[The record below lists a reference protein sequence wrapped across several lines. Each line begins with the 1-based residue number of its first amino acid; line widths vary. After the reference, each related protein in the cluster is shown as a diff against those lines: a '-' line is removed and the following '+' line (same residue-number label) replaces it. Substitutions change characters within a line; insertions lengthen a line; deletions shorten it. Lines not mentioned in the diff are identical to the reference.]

1 MPTPAK
7 NNKIDVQAF
16 IDAQAVSAFQLRVL
30 LLCFLIVAMDGFDT
44 AAIGFIA
51 PALAHDWQL
60 SPAQL
65 SPILGAALAGLA
77 LGAFAAGPLADR
89 FGRKTILLLSVLFF
103 GGWSLASAYAG
114 SVESLALLR
123 FLTGLGLGG
132 AMPNAI
138 TLTSEYCPRRHR
150 ALMVTA
156 MFCGFTL
163 GSALG
168 GLLAARMVPA
178 LGWQSVLL
186 LGGGLPL
193 ASLPLLWLCLPESV
207 RFLARRT
214 PGSPRLRRSL
224 ERLGRLPENWDGRLE
239 APAEEAAGSPLRQ
252 ILGAELRRGTLLL
265 WATFFM
271 GLLIIYLLT
280 NWLPTL
286 IGGTGFSLA
295 EAALISAMF
304 QLGGTLG
311 AILLGSAM
319 DRFEAHRVLSLA
331 YLGGALFILGIAS
344 LYHSFA
350 LLALCVAGVGFC
362 ISGSQVGANAL
373 AADFY
378 PTRSRATGVSWAL
391 GLGRIGSI
399 VGSLGGGAL
408 LGLGLGFSGILALL
422 VIPALLAAIAVHRLG
437 RLRRRAGLSSA
448 TL

>member
-1 MPTPAK
+1 MPTPDK

-30 LLCFLIVAMDGFDT
+30 SLCFLIVAMDGFDT

-89 FGRKTILLLSVLFF
+89 FGRKSVLLLSVLFF

-114 SVESLALLR
+114 SVETLALLR
-123 FLTGLGLGG
+123 FFTGLGLGG

-178 LGWQSVLL
+178 LGWESVLL

-193 ASLPLLWLCLPESV
+193 ASLPLLWACLPESV
-207 RFLARRT
+207 RFLARR
-214 PGSPRLRRSL
+214 
-224 ERLGRLPENWDGRLE
+224 
-239 APAEEAAGSPLRQ
+239 
-252 ILGAELRRGTLLL
+252 
-265 WATFFM
+265 
-271 GLLIIYLLT
+271 
-280 NWLPTL
+280 
-286 IGGTGFSLA
+286 
-295 EAALISAMF
+295 
-304 QLGGTLG
+304 
-311 AILLGSAM
+311 
-319 DRFEAHRVLSLA
+319 AHR
-331 YLGGALFILGIAS
+331 
-344 LYHSFA
+344 
-350 LLALCVAGVGFC
+350 
-362 ISGSQVGANAL
+362 
-373 AADFY
+373 
-378 PTRSRATGVSWAL
+378 TR
-391 GLGRIGSI
+391 
-399 VGSLGGGAL
+399 
-408 LGLGLGFSGILALL
+408 
-422 VIPALLAAIAVHRLG
+422 
-437 RLRRRAGLSSA
+437 
-448 TL
+448 

>member
-1 MPTPAK
+1 M
-7 NNKIDVQAF
+7 
-16 IDAQAVSAFQLRVL
+16 RRR
-30 LLCFLIVAMDGFDT
+30 
-44 AAIGFIA
+44 
-51 PALAHDWQL
+51 
-60 SPAQL
+60 AQL

-89 FGRKTILLLSVLFF
+89 FGRKSVLLLSVLFF

-114 SVESLALLR
+114 SVETLALLR

-178 LGWQSVLL
+178 LGWESVLL

-193 ASLPLLWLCLPESV
+193 ASLPLLWACLPESV
-207 RFLARRT
+207 RFLARRA
-214 PGSPRLRRSL
+214 PDAARLRRIL
-224 ERLGRLPENWDGRLE
+224 ERLGRLPDGWAGRLE
-239 APAEEAAGSPLRQ
+239 LPADESDGTSPLRQ
-252 ILGAELRRGTLLL
+252 ILGAELRGGTLLL

-286 IGGTGFSLA
+286 IGGTGFSLG
-295 EAALISAMF
+295 EAATISAMF

-311 AILLGSAM
+311 ALLLGSAM
-319 DRFEAHRVLSLA
+319 DRFDAHRVLSLA
-331 YLGGALFILGIAS
+331 YVGGALFILGIAS

-373 AADFY
+373 AADF
-378 PTRSRATGVSWAL
+378 
-391 GLGRIGSI
+391 
-399 VGSLGGGAL
+399 
-408 LGLGLGFSGILALL
+408 F
-422 VIPALLAAIAVHRLG
+422 PALLAAVAVHRLG
-437 RLRRRAGLSSA
+437 RRRARPSSV

>member
-1 MPTPAK
+1 MPTPDK

-30 LLCFLIVAMDGFDT
+30 SLCFLIVAMDGFDT

-89 FGRKTILLLSVLFF
+89 FGRKSVLLLSVLFF

-114 SVESLALLR
+114 SVETLALLR

-132 AMPNAI
+132 AMPNTI

-178 LGWQSVLL
+178 LGWESVLL

-193 ASLPLLWLCLPESV
+193 ASLPLLWACLPESV
-207 RFLARRT
+207 RFLARRA
-214 PGSPRLRRSL
+214 PDAARLRRIL
-224 ERLGRLPENWDGRLE
+224 ERLGRLPDGWAGRLE
-239 APAEEAAGSPLRQ
+239 LPADESDGTSPCGRSSAPSCAAAP
-252 ILGAELRRGTLLL
+252 
-265 WATFFM
+265 
-271 GLLIIYLLT
+271 
-280 NWLPTL
+280 
-286 IGGTGFSLA
+286 
-295 EAALISAMF
+295 
-304 QLGGTLG
+304 
-311 AILLGSAM
+311 
-319 DRFEAHRVLSLA
+319 
-331 YLGGALFILGIAS
+331 
-344 LYHSFA
+344 
-350 LLALCVAGVGFC
+350 CC
-362 ISGSQVGANAL
+362 SGPP
-373 AADFY
+373 F
-378 PTRSRATGVSWAL
+378 SWAC
-391 GLGRIGSI
+391 
-399 VGSLGGGAL
+399 
-408 LGLGLGFSGILALL
+408 
-422 VIPALLAAIAVHRLG
+422 
-437 RLRRRAGLSSA
+437 
-448 TL
+448 

>member
-1 MPTPAK
+1 MPTPDK

-16 IDAQAVSAFQLRVL
+16 IDAQAISAFQLRVL
-30 LLCFLIVAMDGFDT
+30 SLCFLIVAMDGFDT

-77 LGAFAAGPLADR
+77 LGVFAAGPLADR
-89 FGRKTILLLSVLFF
+89 FGRKSVLLLSVLFF

-114 SVESLALLR
+114 SVETLALLR

-178 LGWQSVLL
+178 LGWESVLL

-193 ASLPLLWLCLPESV
+193 ASLPLLWACLPESV
-207 RFLARRT
+207 RFLARRA
-214 PGSPRLRRSL
+214 PDAARLRRIL
-224 ERLGRLPENWDGRLE
+224 ERLGRLPDGWAGRLE
-239 APAEEAAGSPLRQ
+239 LPADESDGTSPLRQ
-252 ILGAELRRGTLLL
+252 ILGAELRGGTLLL

-286 IGGTGFSLA
+286 IGGTGFSLG
-295 EAALISAMF
+295 EAATISAMF

-311 AILLGSAM
+311 ALLLGSAM
-319 DRFEAHRVLSLA
+319 DRFDAHRVLSLA
-331 YLGGALFILGIAS
+331 YVGGALFILGIAS

-399 VGSLGGGAL
+399 VGSLSGGAL

-422 VIPALLAAIAVHRLG
+422 VIPALLAAVAVHRLG
-437 RLRRRAGLSSA
+437 RRRARPSSV

>member
-1 MPTPAK
+1 MPTPDK

-16 IDAQAVSAFQLRVL
+16 IDAQAISAFQLRVL
-30 LLCFLIVAMDGFDT
+30 SLCFLIVAMDGFDT

-89 FGRKTILLLSVLFF
+89 FGRKSVLLLSVLFF

-114 SVESLALLR
+114 SVETLALLR

-178 LGWQSVLL
+178 LGWESVLL

-193 ASLPLLWLCLPESV
+193 ASLPLLWACLPESV
-207 RFLARRT
+207 RFLARRA
-214 PGSPRLRRSL
+214 PDAARLRRIL
-224 ERLGRLPENWDGRLE
+224 ERLGRLPDGWAGRLE
-239 APAEEAAGSPLRQ
+239 LPADESDGTSPLRQ
-252 ILGAELRRGTLLL
+252 ILGAELRGGTLLL

-286 IGGTGFSLA
+286 IGGTG
-295 EAALISAMF
+295 
-304 QLGGTLG
+304 
-311 AILLGSAM
+311 
-319 DRFEAHRVLSLA
+319 
-331 YLGGALFILGIAS
+331 
-344 LYHSFA
+344 
-350 LLALCVAGVGFC
+350 
-362 ISGSQVGANAL
+362 
-373 AADFY
+373 
-378 PTRSRATGVSWAL
+378 
-391 GLGRIGSI
+391 
-399 VGSLGGGAL
+399 
-408 LGLGLGFSGILALL
+408 
-422 VIPALLAAIAVHRLG
+422 
-437 RLRRRAGLSSA
+437 
-448 TL
+448 

>member
-1 MPTPAK
+1 MPTPDK

-30 LLCFLIVAMDGFDT
+30 SLCFLIVAMDGFDT

-89 FGRKTILLLSVLFF
+89 FGRKSVLLLSVLFF

-114 SVESLALLR
+114 SVETLALLR

-178 LGWQSVLL
+178 LGWESVLL
-186 LGGGLPL
+186 LGGGAWGACPTAGPG
-193 ASLPLLWLCLPESV
+193 ASNCPP
-207 RFLARRT
+207 T
-214 PGSPRLRRSL
+214 SPTAPRPCGRSS
-224 ERLGRLPENWDGRLE
+224 
-239 APAEEAAGSPLRQ
+239 APSCAAAP
-252 ILGAELRRGTLLL
+252 
-265 WATFFM
+265 
-271 GLLIIYLLT
+271 
-280 NWLPTL
+280 
-286 IGGTGFSLA
+286 
-295 EAALISAMF
+295 
-304 QLGGTLG
+304 
-311 AILLGSAM
+311 
-319 DRFEAHRVLSLA
+319 
-331 YLGGALFILGIAS
+331 
-344 LYHSFA
+344 
-350 LLALCVAGVGFC
+350 CC
-362 ISGSQVGANAL
+362 SGPP
-373 AADFY
+373 F
-378 PTRSRATGVSWAL
+378 SWAC
-391 GLGRIGSI
+391 
-399 VGSLGGGAL
+399 
-408 LGLGLGFSGILALL
+408 
-422 VIPALLAAIAVHRLG
+422 
-437 RLRRRAGLSSA
+437 
-448 TL
+448 

>member
-1 MPTPAK
+1 MPTPDK

-30 LLCFLIVAMDGFDT
+30 SLCFLIVAMDGFDT

-89 FGRKTILLLSVLFF
+89 FGRKSVLLLSVLFF

-114 SVESLALLR
+114 SVETLALLR
-123 FLTGLGLGG
+123 FFTGLGLGG

-178 LGWQSVLL
+178 LGWESVLL

-193 ASLPLLWLCLPESV
+193 ASLPLLWACLPESV
-207 RFLARRT
+207 RFLARRA
-214 PGSPRLRRSL
+214 PDAARLRRIL
-224 ERLGRLPENWDGRLE
+224 ERLGRLPDGWAGRLE
-239 APAEEAAGSPLRQ
+239 LPADESDGTSLLRQ
-252 ILGAELRRGTLLL
+252 ILGAELRGGTLLL

-280 NWLPTL
+280 DWLPTL
-286 IGGTGFSLA
+286 IGGT
-295 EAALISAMF
+295 
-304 QLGGTLG
+304 LG
-311 AILLGSAM
+311 ALLLGSAM
-319 DRFEAHRVLSLA
+319 DRFDAHRVLSLA
-331 YLGGALFILGIAS
+331 YVGGALFILGIAS

-399 VGSLGGGAL
+399 VGSLSGGAL

-422 VIPALLAAIAVHRLG
+422 VIPALLAAVAVHRLG
-437 RLRRRAGLSSA
+437 RRRARPSSV